1 MGTSG
6 ELRRRCGS
14 QLSAQSV
21 RRRGL
26 VAHGVRE
33 SDWKTFRELREAALD
48 RVCRRILEE
57 VTELTQDGSRSHHE
71 RYRALWSLLRDRDE
85 DVARAF
91 DDPRRSRMLWQL
103 AAIHH
108 LGLLEPEEFERL
120 HAETRETVES
130 LSKELLR

>member
-1 MGTSG
+1 
-6 ELRRRCGS
+6 
-14 QLSAQSV
+14 
-21 RRRGL
+21 

-33 SDWKTFRELREAALD
+33 SDWKTFRELREVALG
-48 RVCRRILEE
+48 RLCGRILEE
-57 VTELTQDGSRSHHE
+57 VTELSTDDSRSHQE

-108 LGLLEPEEFERL
+108 LGLLNPKEIERL
-120 HAETRETVES
+120 HAETRETIES